1 MERRDFFPIICSAI
15 AASQGLVHAQTRRL
29 PRIGVLWHAGSAEE
43 EGACFTGLRQG
54 FRDLGFVEGRNV
66 HFEHRF
72 PNEMPERFPSMV
84 AELVA
89 LQVDVLITVGTQTAP
104 YARDATTSIPVAF
117 IFVPDP
123 VGNRFVESLARPGRN
138 MTGLSQFGADI
149 VLKRLQFSATSFL
162 ACRASPSS
170 SIPTP
175 RSPICTSA

>member
-1 MERRDFFPIICSAI
+1 M
-15 AASQGLVHAQTRRL
+15 
-29 PRIGVLWHAGSAEE
+29 
-43 EGACFTGLRQG
+43 
-54 FRDLGFVEGRNV
+54 
-66 HFEHRF
+66 
-72 PNEMPERFPSMV
+72 M

-117 IFVPDP
+117 NFVPDP
-123 VGNRFVESLARPGRN
+123 VGSRFVESLARPGRN

-149 VLKRLQFSATSFL
+149 VLKRLQFSAKSFL

>member
-1 MERRDFFPIICSAI
+1 MDRRDFFPLLSGAL
-15 AASQGLVHAQTRRL
+15 AALPLLAHAQTRRT

-43 EGACFTGLRQG
+43 EGAYFTGLRQG
-54 FRDLGFVEGRNV
+54 FRDLGYVEGRNV

-72 PNEMPERFPSMV
+72 PNELPERFRSHDGRAGGASGRCPDHRRNPDG
-84 AELVA
+84 A
-89 LQVDVLITVGTQTAP
+89 LCQG
-104 YARDATTSIPVAF
+104 RDHL
-117 IFVPDP
+117 DP
-123 VGNRFVESLARPGRN
+123 GGLHLRPGPGREQIRREPGAAGRN

-149 VLKRLQFSATSFL
+149 VLKRLQFSAKSFL